1 MWEDPIVKEVRRVRE
16 AYAAQ
21 FNYDLEAIVQDLKR
35 QEQASGRTFV
45 RFSPRPARLLQRTV
59 AKASRT
65 ASNESGT
72 VAAAVQVK
80 EDEME

>member
-1 MWEDPIVKEVRRVRE
+1 MWEDPIVKEVRDARE

-21 FNYDLEAIVQDLKR
+21 FNYDLAAIVQDLKR

-45 RFSPRPARLLQRTV
+45 RFSPRPARPLLRMG

-65 ASNESGT
+65 ASNELGV

-80 EDEME
+80 EEEV